1 MNYASRAAELSR
13 RTMLCGCCAA
23 LAGIK
28 TVPAFAAISDDPA
41 SAPLARNEPH
51 HHLVFQNDLIR
62 LLRVLIPPGNATLWH
77 EHDFDYVVIA
87 VNGTKIQV
95 ELPGNP
101 QATEGTMVTSSV
113 GYVNYAGKHF
123 VHRVSN
129 KGDVLNHQL
138 AFEILV
144 PKPGSFAASDRSA
157 ASQYKMETDNDRIRV
172 WRLKL
177 APGEI
182 ADSIDQRA
190 PALRA
195 ILSGERLLETDSNG
209 QVRETPVKSG
219 DFAWLPGPGSRSV
232 TNAGSTPLE
241 LVEVELK

>member
-1 MNYASRAAELSR
+1 MNYQSGATQLTR
-13 RTMLCGCCAA
+13 RTMICGCCAA
-23 LAGIK
+23 LVGAK
-28 TVPAFAAISDDPA
+28 TVPAFAVTTDDPA

-62 LLRVLIPPGNATLWH
+62 LFRVLIPPGSATLWH
-77 EHDFDYVVIA
+77 EHNFDYVVTA
-87 VNGTKIQV
+87 VNGTKVQV

-101 QATEGTMVTSSV
+101 QATEGTMITNSV
-113 GYVNYAGKHF
+113 SYVNYAGKHF

-129 KGDVLNHQL
+129 KGDTLNHQL
-138 AFEILV
+138 AFEILL
-144 PKPGSFAASDRSA
+144 PKPGSFASSDRSP

-190 PALRA
+190 PTLRA

-209 QVRETPVKSG
+209 EVKEIPVKSG
-219 DFAWLPGPGSRSV
+219 DFAWLPGPASRSV